1 MRREIRQAGQR
12 LHVEVGCCGRTFGIS
27 DRSRVARQLCLPDC
41 LVSTDARF
49 ELLDS
54 ATELEAVVAFPPT
67 QEYGSILGSHATLAR
82 ASCGLAS
89 MLKTCKQ
96 YVSSF
101 ATVCEMR
108 AIQLSGGNA
117 QTSRGLG

>member
-1 MRREIRQAGQR
+1 
-12 LHVEVGCCGRTFGIS
+12 VT
-27 DRSRVARQLCLPDC
+27 
-41 LVSTDARF
+41 TDARF

-89 MLKTCKQ
+89 MFETFQQ
-96 YVSSF
+96 YVAWY

-108 AIQLSGGNA
+108 ATQLSGGNA